1 MGKIDAATKAYME
14 NSAHF
19 ADAFN
24 YLIYNGEPVIQP
36 SELTPLDTTEL
47 VIPYGNGVSEPEQ
60 KFRDVLKLWYAMR
73 DEKAVYAVLGA
84 ENQAYVHYAMPVRCF
99 LYDGLNYAGQ
109 VEQVKIGCRTGE
121 SSGNRISGAEFLSG
135 FRKEDRLLPVITLVI
150 YFGTSEWDGP
160 TSLHE
165 MLCTGDETLLRMV
178 PDYRLNL
185 IAPSR
190 MEEADFLKFQTD
202 LGKVLEYIKCA
213 GDRKK
218 LDELVHRDDRYKNV
232 ERESA
237 ELINTVTGSTL
248 QLAVKE
254 EKIDMCK
261 AIEDM
266 RNEALKKGREEG
278 LEKGREEGL
287 EKGRE
292 EGLKKGREEGLKKG
306 REEAT
311 SSYLVKM
318 IHNLNCTLDDA
329 MRALGLS
336 LEEREKYANLL

>member
-1 MGKIDAATKAYME
+1 
-14 NSAHF
+14 
-19 ADAFN
+19 
-24 YLIYNGEPVIQP
+24 
-36 SELTPLDTTEL
+36 
-47 VIPYGNGVSEPEQ
+47 
-60 KFRDVLKLWYAMR
+60 
-73 DEKAVYAVLGA
+73 
-84 ENQAYVHYAMPVRCF
+84 
-99 LYDGLNYAGQ
+99 
-109 VEQVKIGCRTGE
+109 
-121 SSGNRISGAEFLSG
+121 
-135 FRKEDRLLPVITLVI
+135 
-150 YFGTSEWDGP
+150 
-160 TSLHE
+160 
-165 MLCTGDETLLRMV
+165 MV

-278 LEKGREEGL
+278 LEKGREE
-287 EKGRE
+287 
-292 EGLKKGREEGLKKG
+292 
-306 REEAT
+306 AT
-311 SSYLVKM
+311 SSYLVNM
-318 IHNLNCTLDDA
+318 IQNLNCTLDDA